1 MNCYGQTSEGVK
13 FENVKNENFL
23 ELILMNMFLIQY
35 KKSWQKAERV
45 RICKFMT
52 IERRRMLMITF
63 IESQFCYCYLVWIF
77 VAIEVAIIA

>member
-1 MNCYGQTSEGVK
+1 MNLNEEKSHRPISGHKHECYGQTSEGVK
-13 FENVKNENFL
+13 FANVKNKNFL
-23 ELILMNMFLIQY
+23 ELILMNIFIIQY

-63 IESQFCYCYLVWIF
+63 AES
-77 VAIEVAIIA
+77 